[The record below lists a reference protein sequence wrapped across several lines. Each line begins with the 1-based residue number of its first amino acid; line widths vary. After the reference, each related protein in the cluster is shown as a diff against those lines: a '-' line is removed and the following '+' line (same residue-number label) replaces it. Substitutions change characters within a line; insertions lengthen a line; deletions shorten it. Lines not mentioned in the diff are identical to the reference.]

1 MFLHL
6 CVSAF
11 GRQLHFPG
19 QPWSGWAHLSA
30 MWGKITP
37 SYSTILLPKLWLCDF
52 FIRASF
58 YYLSYWISLVQYLRF
73 PWQNLYSLWNL
84 SLLPQILLDL
94 GSVKYHRRRNGK
106 RHNIDTFQMYICS
119 FTSNSWEPAVG
130 VGKTMKNDL
139 SSFYLREK
147 PHVILH
153 FLFYSGCYFVHILL
167 LGVGVLI
174 LKHHNHKTTLK
185 LQLHRASTKR
195 TLQNI
200 MSHTVGWSS
209 TVDAHVRFATR
220 NGNNFFVCLFCESYL
235 MNQMHA
241 AWCLTG

>member
-73 PWQNLYSLWNL
+73 PWQSLYSLWNL

-106 RHNIDTFQMYICS
+106 RHNIVSPVTAENQLLGLGKQWKMIYPPFI
-119 FTSNSWEPAVG
+119 WEKSP
-130 VGKTMKNDL
+130 M
-139 SSFYLREK
+139 SFYILCFTLAAILCTFCYLEWASWFSSTTIIK
-147 PHVILH
+147 PHWNCNYTGLQRKEPCKISCLTQSGGAQQWTH
-153 FLFYSGCYFVHILL
+153 TSGLRLETETISLFVYFVKAI
-167 LGVGVLI
+167 
-174 LKHHNHKTTLK
+174 
-185 LQLHRASTKR
+185 
-195 TLQNI
+195 
-200 MSHTVGWSS
+200 
-209 TVDAHVRFATR
+209 
-220 NGNNFFVCLFCESYL
+220 
-235 MNQMHA
+235 
-241 AWCLTG
+241 